1 MESAGYL
8 RFPGATEDGELVL
21 AGHPE
26 PKALDSVSNP
36 LENVRSS
43 GLSVALTHDV
53 TVNSLVLEGR
63 YDNGAELGAGR
74 TLTISSGGLVL
85 GPGGTD
91 NNKQPFHERI
101 DTEEACKAGTR
112 GTLYFPE
119 KAYVWTTR
127 TGADPNEI
135 WARIVAPKGL
145 VVSYPGKLLLGGDQT
160 GIDDHISV
168 NGSELH
174 LGTAD
179 VATEIDVPVHLYGG
193 NSSVVI
199 DRAGSFCRRELHFHD
214 HGTLGSKFVA
224 LPGTVER
231 VGRTYVDGVNLRKG
245 LYGSSESGA
254 DIVDDNHFAG
264 TGLVRVC
271 TDETDKTTMMILR

>member
-1 MESAGYL
+1 M
-8 RFPGATEDGELVL
+8 
-21 AGHPE
+21 
-26 PKALDSVSNP
+26 
-36 LENVRSS
+36 
-43 GLSVALTHDV
+43 
-53 TVNSLVLEGR
+53 
-63 YDNGAELGAGR
+63 
-74 TLTISSGGLVL
+74 
-85 GPGGTD
+85 
-91 NNKQPFHERI
+91 
-101 DTEEACKAGTR
+101 
-112 GTLYFPE
+112 
-119 KAYVWTTR
+119 WTTR
-127 TGADPNEI
+127 TASDPNAI
-135 WARIVAPKGL
+135 WARIVAPEGF

-160 GIDDHISV
+160 GIDGRISV
-168 NGSELH
+168 NGTELH

-179 VATEIDVPVHLYGG
+179 VATRIDVPVHLFGG

-231 VGRTYVDGVNLRKG
+231 VGRTYVDGVNLKKG